1 MKQHPEATKSNNDY
15 HLESSN
21 YKIADKNHLQYFR
34 TDENCSDLSSFR
46 IKIQYMHIPDGHVAK
61 ACNFHTLS
69 TKETRETESLR
80 IHEAQLPEITS
91 FGSGIRNQ
99 PLKMN
104 PCANHIAH
112 VTLCA
117 PCQAS

>member
-1 MKQHPEATKSNNDY
+1 
-15 HLESSN
+15 
-21 YKIADKNHLQYFR
+21 
-34 TDENCSDLSSFR
+34 
-46 IKIQYMHIPDGHVAK
+46 MHHPDGHVAK
-61 ACNFHTLS
+61 AWNFYTLS
-69 TKETRETESLR
+69 TKETPETESLR

-112 VTLCA
+112 VTDSLCSM
-117 PCQAS
+117 QAS